1 MEENRQNWHHLCK
14 QMQMFALNKT
24 HPFQILYIVK
34 VPFLLFQ
41 EHLMEEASLGVI
53 HYILPSKNVSF
64 PCFFLIIPLGSFSG
78 STKIGNM
85 FVSTMQYW

>member
-1 MEENRQNWHHLCK
+1 
-14 QMQMFALNKT
+14 MQMFALNKT

-53 HYILPSKNVSF
+53 HCILPRKNVSS
-64 PCFFLIIPLGSFSG
+64 PCPFLIIPLGSFFV
-78 STKIGNM
+78 STEMGHN
-85 FVSTMQYW
+85 VSTMQCW